1 MFPRLSRERRVP
13 HWLMRIP
20 PWCPVVLAVGALASP
35 ATAQQLPFSRAVDA
49 GPTAHVAIETDRG
62 QVDVSGADIPAIEVT
77 GTVVV
82 RMGWKVPADA
92 LALAKAAAAAP
103 PITSTGNRLSLA
115 LPRDER
121 TRRAVLIHWRVKV
134 PRRSHVEVRAESGE
148 VRLARLAGRVQ
159 VDAGSSAVTID
170 DATGGVSVT
179 GRSGAIALAGL
190 AGAVRVRTG
199 SGGVRIGMAGA
210 GTVDVESRSSAIAV
224 AQATAGVAA
233 RSGSGA
239 IEVSGRPTG
248 NWEVETHS
256 SQITLEVPR
265 DADCRLDLRSR
276 SGKVESELSPR
287 SGQDTHAVVS
297 EPGPG
302 PVVTARSGSGAITLR
317 TRLR

>member
-1 MFPRLSRERRVP
+1 VP

-20 PWCPVVLAVGALASP
+20 PWCPAVLAVGALASP
-35 ATAQQLPFSRAVDA
+35 AAAQQLPFSRTVDA
-49 GPTAHVAIETDRG
+49 GPTPHVAIVTDRG
-62 QVDVSGADIPAIEVT
+62 RVDVSGADIPAIEVT

-82 RMGWKVPADA
+82 RTGWNVPPDA
-92 LALAKAAAAAP
+92 LALAKAIAAAP
-103 PITSTGNRLSLA
+103 PIATTRNRVSLA

-121 TRRAVLIHWRVKV
+121 TRRGVVIHWRVKV
-134 PRRSHVEVRAESGE
+134 PRRTHAEVRTESGE
-148 VRLARLAGRVQ
+148 VRLARLVGRVR

-179 GRSGAIALAGL
+179 GLSGTIALAGL

-233 RSGSGA
+233 KSGSGA

-248 NWEVETHS
+248 TWKVETQS
-256 SQITLEVPR
+256 SQITLEVPP

-276 SGKVESELSPR
+276 LGKVESELAPR
-287 SGQDTHAVVS
+287 SGRDTHAVVS
-297 EPGPG
+297 DPGPG